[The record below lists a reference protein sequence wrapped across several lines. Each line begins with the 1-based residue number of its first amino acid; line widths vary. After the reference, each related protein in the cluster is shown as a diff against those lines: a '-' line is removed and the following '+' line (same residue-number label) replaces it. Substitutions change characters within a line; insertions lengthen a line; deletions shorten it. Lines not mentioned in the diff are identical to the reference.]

1 MSSVKSTVEDIYS
14 AHCSTLKYGKDFF
27 AYDEIIFDHV
37 MQEKS
42 QMHTAFPAATSRLG
56 LSSFEKVKYYLPSSS
71 VLRYGMLE
79 ARDYL
84 SKKIKGLISI
94 NITNILI

>member
-1 MSSVKSTVEDIYS
+1 MEDIYS
-14 AHCSTLKYGKDFF
+14 AYCSTLKYGKDFF

-71 VLRYGMLE
+71 VLHYGMLE
-79 ARDYL
+79 AKDYL

-94 NITNILI
+94 NITNIVI